1 MVWTSDSLFLYWWTW
16 RDFPCAALKM
26 TAQYSSLYIL
36 SLHDANLSRGYA
48 WRVWFAEFFLFS
60 VCASCKNGH
69 CCGKWLLQPPFHFLL
84 VQTAPRLFLQW
95 LAIRWKWQ
103 LCHFPSA
110 HLFPVGKEQ
119 KWYDNTRVTG
129 AAANLQEPVDWMN
142 STHLL
147 VDNIGSY
154 VHKEAGGRFR
164 LCTPES
170 TSVRFLF
177 ILENGSLT

>member
-1 MVWTSDSLFLYWWTW
+1 MMQIFLE
-16 RDFPCAALKM
+16 DMPGECGLLSFFFFQFVHLAKM
-26 TAQYSSLYIL
+26 DTVVENGCF
-36 SLHDANLSRGYA
+36 SLHSTFCLSRQHQGY
-48 WRVWFAEFFLFS
+48 
-60 VCASCKNGH
+60 SCSG
-69 CCGKWLLQPPFHFLL
+69 
-84 VQTAPRLFLQW
+84 
-95 LAIRWKWQ
+95 WQ
-103 LCHFPSA
+103 EGGNDSSCHFPSA

-129 AAANLQEPVDWMN
+129 VAANLQEPVDWMN